1 MTMRIA
7 IALLLLI
14 TLTGAVLEGLWSAIP
29 PIFVQFNGLVLLLS
43 ALVLLT
49 VGASSLLRRSA

>member
-1 MTMRIA
+1 MTMKIA

-14 TLTGAVLEGLWSAIP
+14 TLSGAVLEGLWGAIP

-43 ALVLLT
+43 ALALLA
-49 VGASSLLRRSA
+49 VGASSMLRRST